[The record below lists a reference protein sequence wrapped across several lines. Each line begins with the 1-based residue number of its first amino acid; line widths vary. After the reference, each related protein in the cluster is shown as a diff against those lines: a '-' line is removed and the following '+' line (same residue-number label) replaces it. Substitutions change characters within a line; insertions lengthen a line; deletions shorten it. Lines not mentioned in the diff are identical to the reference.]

1 MEQNLQNEQKALT
14 SKLFAKCQEVRKIQE
29 EVKDISSKHH
39 NKAEEVMFGIDSA
52 NFTDLNALKNAS
64 VFYYDYYKKLVD
76 AKKMAKENSADYKY
90 FSTMSEKCYNI
101 SKILDEMIHELDV
114 YLEKENKAN
123 APATQDAKNTED
135 AGRKNKVGLLKNID
149 EQYYAQI
156 FRIINSTIVL
166 GNKKKYNTLEYLED
180 QVMTADVKRVKEL
193 GFPVQDIEK
202 AHLIK
207 GILIKFIEMSKTIRK
222 DQWKPKTNETKV
234 GEFEGRKHSANEAVI
249 DRNVRLMKMLHIGPE
264 TARKFGVAMSLEDL
278 EKDTTSEDKTKK
290 LIAKAKSDKVFNDF
304 YDNFKAIY
312 KLGEPTSESN
322 DVLYKVYA
330 DLKDNKENNSFGL
343 KGASLKAAVALVEE
357 TIKTRRNNYL
367 KGKDQSQ
374 KEITDEQKGLG
385 M

>member
-1 MEQNLQNEQKALT
+1 MEQNLQNEQKELT
-14 SKLFAKCQEVRKIQE
+14 AKLFAKCQEVRKIQE
-29 EVKDISSKHH
+29 EVKNLSSKHH
-39 NKAEEVMFGIDSA
+39 GKQEEVMYGIDSA
-52 NFTDLNALKNAS
+52 NFADLKALKTATS
-64 VFYYDYYKKLVD
+64 FYYDYYKKLVD
-76 AKKMAKENSADYKY
+76 AKNMAKENSADFKY

-101 SKILDEMIHELDV
+101 SKILDEMIHELEV
-114 YLEKENKAN
+114 FLEKENKAN
-123 APATQDAKNTED
+123 APEKQKEED
-135 AGRKNKVGLLKNID
+135 TGRKNKVSLLKNID

-222 DQWKPKTNETKV
+222 DQWKPKKNDTKV

-304 YDNFKAIY
+304 YNNFKAIY

-374 KEITDEQKGLG
+374 KEISDEQKSLG

>member
-1 MEQNLQNEQKALT
+1 MEQNLQNEQKELT
-14 SKLFAKCQEVRKIQE
+14 AKLFAKCQEVRKIQE
-29 EVKDISSKHH
+29 EVKNLSSKHH
-39 NKAEEVMFGIDSA
+39 GKQEEVMYGIDSA
-52 NFTDLNALKNAS
+52 NFADLNALKTATS
-64 VFYYDYYKKLVD
+64 FYYDYYKKLVD
-76 AKKMAKENSADYKY
+76 AKNMAKENSADFKY

-101 SKILDEMIHELDV
+101 SKILDEMIHELEV
-114 YLEKENKAN
+114 FLEKENKAN
-123 APATQDAKNTED
+123 APEKQKEED
-135 AGRKNKVGLLKNID
+135 TGRKNKVSLLKNID

-222 DQWKPKTNETKV
+222 DQWKPKSNNTKV

-304 YDNFKAIY
+304 YNNFKAIY

-374 KEITDEQKGLG
+374 KEISDEQKSLG